1 MKIILLQILLIPVFI
16 YGERPDTTLR
26 KIESNRDLI
35 IGASRIFDISPR
47 ILASII
53 YTERTLNY
61 TWEDRALDKILA
73 EAGVNSSIGFSQ
85 IKLKT
90 AYWIE
95 VQLNEKSSKF
105 FPGKKYKGKLKLSA
119 SPGEIIKKLDNDS
132 LNIMYAAAYL
142 RIIKSRWVRAGCP
155 ISGRA
160 EILGTL
166 YSTGIFKRDGS
177 ERKPNKNPKANE
189 FGEKV
194 REAFGLFGGFNNVN

>member
-1 MKIILLQILLIPVFI
+1 MKIILLQILFISTFI

-26 KIESNRDLI
+26 KIKLKRDLI
-35 IGASRIFDISPR
+35 IGASRIFDISPS

-53 YTERTLNY
+53 YTERMLNY
-61 TWEDRALDKILA
+61 TWEDKALDKILA

-85 IKLKT
+85 VKLKT

-105 FPGKKYKGKLKLSA
+105 FPGEKYKGKLKLSA
-119 SPGEIIKKLDNDS
+119 SPNEIIRKLENDS

-142 RIIKSRWVRAGCP
+142 RIIESRWARAGCP
-155 ISGRA
+155 INGRT

-166 YSTGIFKRDGS
+166 YSTGLFNRDGS
-177 ERKPNKNPKANE
+177 ERKPKKNPKSNY
-189 FGEKV
+189 FGKKV
-194 REAFGLFGGFNNVN
+194 KEALGFFNVFKL